1 MEQGVSALWMEQESE
16 TDKFD
21 SSPRLSDLPLGTD
34 QYSND
39 VVAPSDEAPLFWL
52 QRRLVNDFRD
62 VRRVV
67 ATTANQIRTGRP
79 TQEFNYPSIG
89 ALATKSPH
97 RGPANPETLQH
108 LWGIG
113 HETAARTI
121 GTTTQPKYTSTQK
134 NTCAQVCHR
143 EWRRH
148 CLLASPY
155 FTR

>member
-79 TQEFNYPSIG
+79 
-89 ALATKSPH
+89 
-97 RGPANPETLQH
+97 ANPETLQH

-121 GTTTQPKYTSTQK
+121 GTTTQSKYTSTQK

-148 CLLASPY
+148 CLLASPS